1 MIYTDDEY
9 QQASQ
14 FWRSEHARP
23 YWIARC
29 VDDSADDNA
38 GDQPFLLMFRGK
50 NAVLVARCE
59 SIEDCR
65 VRAYDDA
72 RSRQGMSDV

>member
-1 MIYTDDEY
+1 MIYTDEEY
-9 QQASQ
+9 QQAAQ

-38 GDQPFLLMFRGK
+38 GDRPFLLMFRGK

-59 SIEDCR
+59 SLEDCR
-65 VRAYDDA
+65 VRAMRDDA
-72 RSRQGMSDV
+72 LRCGRV